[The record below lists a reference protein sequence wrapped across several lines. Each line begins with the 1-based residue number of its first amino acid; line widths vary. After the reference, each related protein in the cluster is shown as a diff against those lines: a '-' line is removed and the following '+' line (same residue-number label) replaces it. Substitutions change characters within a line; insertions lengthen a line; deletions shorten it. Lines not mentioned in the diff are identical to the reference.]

1 MNKYFLLLIT
11 SFASLSLNAA
21 EGQSGKKDEWTFT
34 EKGTT
39 RAGEIYYMLDNS
51 NGDHVFV
58 QLRANKE
65 VVLKVNSQG
74 EAGAVVDRYD
84 AGLILT
90 LCEENKTKFQKI
102 INK

>member
-1 MNKYFLLLIT
+1 MNKYFLLLIA

-21 EGQSGKKDEWTFT
+21 EDQWTFT
-34 EKGTT
+34 EKGIT

-90 LCEENKTKFQKI
+90 LCEENKTKFQ
-102 INK
+102 NK